1 MFTENKNKR
10 LGFPA
15 IAGGVLSAAVMVVVS
30 SNAMSTVAMSTV
42 AMSTVAMSTVAMSTV
57 ANSATAAAQELPT
70 ETAKAELKM
79 KLSKLVSYSANFSQS
94 ISDISGKELQRSS
107 GALTLKTPNMLRWET
122 QLPDETLLIA
132 DGTTVWNVDPFVEQ
146 VTVMQQKSVTQN
158 NPLMLLVSDDEKQWN
173 AVSVVKKESRFL
185 VVSKDENA
193 NIVSLNITFD
203 GEQLMRLQSTDRQ
216 QQKSLLIF
224 SNIAQNQPVAQSLF
238 LYEIP
243 ESYII
248 DDQRSQ

>member
-1 MFTENKNKR
+1 MFTKSKNKR
-10 LGFPA
+10 LGLLA
-15 IAGGVLSAAVMVVVS
+15 ILSSTVSAVAMIAVS
-30 SNAMSTVAMSTV
+30 SS
-42 AMSTVAMSTVAMSTV
+42 AMSTV
-57 ANSATAAAQELPT
+57 ANKASAAAQELPNV
-70 ETAKAELKM
+70 TAKAELKM

-107 GALTLKTPNMLRWET
+107 GTLTLKTPNMLRWET

-146 VTVMQQKSVTQN
+146 VTVMQQKSLTQN

-173 AVSVVKKESRFL
+173 AVTVEKKESRFL
-185 VVSKDENA
+185 VVSQDENA
-193 NIVSLNITFD
+193 NIVSLNIVFD
-203 GEQLMRLQSTDRQ
+203 GDQLTRLQSTDRQ

-238 LYEIP
+238 SYEIP
-243 ESYII
+243 ENYII